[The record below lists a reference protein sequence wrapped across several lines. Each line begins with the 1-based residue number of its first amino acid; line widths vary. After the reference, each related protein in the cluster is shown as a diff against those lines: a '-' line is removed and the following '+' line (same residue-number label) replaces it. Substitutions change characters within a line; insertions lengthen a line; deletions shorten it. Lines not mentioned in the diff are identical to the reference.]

1 MSQEI
6 ELTPSERVQLCKTNV
21 TIGSNPRKEQVRRLK
36 QAVKHIQDA
45 GELFARMGV
54 VYTEYN
60 NEAHSDYCACLFASL
75 SAIEEAA
82 KNFLE
87 NM

>member
-6 ELTPSERVQLCKTNV
+6 ELTPSERVELCKTNV
-21 TIGSNPRKEQVRRLK
+21 TYGGNPRKEQVRRLK

-45 GELFARMGV
+45 SELFARMGV
-54 VYTEYN
+54 VYTEFG
-60 NEAHSDYCACLFASL
+60 NEEHSDYCACIFASL
-75 SAIEEAA
+75 SSIEEAS